1 MATIYSKYNRKNS
14 LIKKCYKGNISVYIN
29 WVAIPLQCDK
39 TQSNGNDKTT
49 HKSCSDKCRV
59 LGDQNSN
66 TTLASMES
74 CRISGT
80 PERQMKNGSMNSD
93 CGYSSDVEGCECSMP
108 SSNEG
113 SDILCDGR
121 CSSHDGN
128 KFTFQNII

>member
-1 MATIYSKYNRKNS
+1 MH
-14 LIKKCYKGNISVYIN
+14 L
-29 WVAIPLQCDK
+29 LQCDK
-39 TQSNGNDKTT
+39 TQSNSNNKTT

-128 KFTFQNII
+128 KFTFSKNYFNLIISMDK

>member
-1 MATIYSKYNRKNS
+1 M
-14 LIKKCYKGNISVYIN
+14 
-29 WVAIPLQCDK
+29 IPLQCDK
-39 TQSNGNDKTT
+39 TQSNGNDKKT
-49 HKSCSDKCRV
+49 HKSCSDKCRE

-121 CSSHDGN
+121 CSSHDGK
-128 KFTFQNII
+128 KFAFQNISTQLLKIYG